1 MMGAMLHDALKTIP
15 AEGESMLLEL
25 VNRIEKLRALHEDE
39 SKLIEC
45 IIKRERDRAKVRV
58 TKRVWT
64 HTQKAALLK
73 AAKARGGVKKF
84 AADHDMPARTAWH
97 MLRNLRN
104 GMTKRLPVKG

>member
-1 MMGAMLHDALKTIP
+1 MLHDALKVIP
-15 AEGESMLLEL
+15 AEGEPMLLEL
-25 VNRIEKLRALHEDE
+25 VCRIEKLRTLHHDE

-64 HTQKAALLK
+64 HTQKTALLT
-73 AAKARGGVKKF
+73 AAKSRGGVKKF
-84 AADHDMPARTAWH
+84 AIDHNMPERTAWH

-104 GMTKRLPVKG
+104 GMTKRPSVKGVKL